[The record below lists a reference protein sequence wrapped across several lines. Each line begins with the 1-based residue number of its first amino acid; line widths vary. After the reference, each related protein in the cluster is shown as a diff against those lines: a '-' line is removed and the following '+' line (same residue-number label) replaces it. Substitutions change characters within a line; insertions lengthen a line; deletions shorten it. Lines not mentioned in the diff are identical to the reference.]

1 ADDAAG
7 AVAMLDVDD
16 LSSLNV
22 ATGYDTGDRLLGTM
36 EDVLRRALPEGLG
49 FEKLESGRFV
59 IWLPSPDLDQAASL
73 VENLRKLAA
82 SSFVEVS
89 SGPMSRPVS
98 AGLAP
103 TFAEAG
109 RNRALVH
116 VSSAVAR
123 AKALGGNRLEMDR
136 GQPEAPALIGR
147 AQIEA
152 AVESGALDYYVQP
165 IVDLSTDHVAG
176 VEALLRWR
184 QDDGDVVGPADFIHR
199 LERLP
204 DVSEDV
210 FQDLACRT
218 AHPFVTAPDPIF
230 CTFNISGVILD
241 GVGSAGCRWMRHL
254 LDHIPP
260 EHLVVEVV
268 EYAVMARPDRTADL
282 LTRLSAQG
290 VRVALDDF
298 GTGLSNLDRLKE
310 LPVTFLKLDR
320 LFIQDI
326 GRDTRCDII
335 VRNMIQLADDLGIKI
350 IAEGVEQADQQKLLT
365 EMGAHFGQG
374 FHLGRPQPAGTWQQ
388 KLL

>member
-1 ADDAAG
+1 MTLAFEISLFPIVAFLAAAAALSVAWFCMRPDPSVRLSNLSPMGEIPLPGADDAAG

-204 DVSEDV
+204 DVSE
-210 FQDLACRT
+210 
-218 AHPFVTAPDPIF
+218 
-230 CTFNISGVILD
+230 
-241 GVGSAGCRWMRHL
+241 
-254 LDHIPP
+254 
-260 EHLVVEVV
+260 E
-268 EYAVMARPDRTADL
+268 
-282 LTRLSAQG
+282 
-290 VRVALDDF
+290 
-298 GTGLSNLDRLKE
+298 
-310 LPVTFLKLDR
+310 
-320 LFIQDI
+320 I
-326 GRDTRCDII
+326 GR
-335 VRNMIQLADDLGIKI
+335 
-350 IAEGVEQADQQKLLT
+350 
-365 EMGAHFGQG
+365 AHV
-374 FHLGRPQPAGTWQQ
+374 
-388 KLL
+388 